1 MKITGTVA
9 FGCASFAL
17 LLPSTKILPM
27 DFFLFE
33 QREEMPRE
41 LHDAEGKLFDA
52 CKQCGK
58 NLLEPPASYT
68 LEKVFKRYPN
78 TESPQ
83 ILFEYA
89 VCDDCAGEMR
99 DEFSEESAANIQNYF
114 AKHMANLDDLEER
127 DLDAR
132 LHTCMIKNSSLA
144 DEQEYAVV
152 ARGHGNKMLLSHY
165 PFAIGLTAMDEISE
179 LISEKTRDL
188 LDDFVDRN
196 FIGPPEFE
204 NSPVDGKWVLV

>member
-1 MKITGTVA
+1 
-9 FGCASFAL
+9 
-17 LLPSTKILPM
+17 M
-27 DFFLFE
+27 DFILYE
-33 QREEMPRE
+33 DREEMPRE
-41 LHDAEGKLFDA
+41 LHDAEGKLFDT

-78 TESPQ
+78 TATPQ

-114 AKHMANLDDLEER
+114 AGHLANLHDFDER
-127 DLDAR
+127 NLQTR
-132 LHTCMIKNSSLA
+132 LTTCMIKSSSLA
-144 DEQEYAVV
+144 DEQEFAVV
-152 ARGHGNKMLLSHY
+152 ARGHGNQMLKSHY

-188 LDDFVDRN
+188 LDDFVERN